1 MRLDDLKPAPGARR
15 ARRRVGRGPGSG
27 SGKTCGRGQKG
38 QKSRSGGGV
47 AAGFEGGQMP
57 LQRRLPK
64 LGFVSRKAPFNDE
77 VKVGLLARL
86 DGDEVTPERLKAAGL
101 VKRRA
106 KRIKI
111 IAGGEPARAFRVAGV
126 GISAGARAAIEAA
139 GGTVGA

>member
-1 MRLDDLKPAPGARR
+1 MRLNDLKPAPGARR
-15 ARRRVGRGPGSG
+15 TARRVGRGPGSG

-38 QKSRSGGGV
+38 QKSRSGGGA

-64 LGFVSRKAPFNDE
+64 LGFTSRKAPFNDE
-77 VKVGLLARL
+77 VKVGSLARL

-111 IAGGEPARAFRVAGV
+111 ISGGEPVRAFRVNGV
-126 GISAGARAAIEAA
+126 GTSAGARAAIEAA
-139 GGTVGA
+139 GGTVSA

>member
-1 MRLDDLKPAPGARR
+1 MRLNDLKPAPGARR
-15 ARRRVGRGPGSG
+15 ASRRVGRGHGSG

-64 LGFVSRKAPFNDE
+64 LGFTSRKAPFNDE
-77 VKVGLLARL
+77 GQGRIAGPRL
-86 DGDEVTPERLKAAGL
+86 DGDEVSPERLKAAGL

-111 IAGGEPARAFRVAGV
+111 IAGGEAGRAFIVNGV
-126 GISAGARAAIEAA
+126 G
-139 GGTVGA
+139 V

>member
-1 MRLDDLKPAPGARR
+1 MRLNDLKPAPGARR
-15 ARRRVGRGPGSG
+15 AGRRVGRGRGSG

-64 LGFVSRKAPFNDE
+64 LGFASRKAPFNDE
-77 VKVGLLARL
+77 VRVGSLVRL
-86 DGDEVTPERLKAAGL
+86 DGDEVNPDRLKAVGL

-106 KRIKI
+106 MRIKI
-111 IAGGEPARAFRVAGV
+111 IAGGEAGRAFTLNGV
-126 GISAGARAAIEAA
+126 SVTVGARAVIEAA
-139 GGTVGA
+139 GGKVNS